1 MKASFYLCIDS
12 MKTYVSKVTVTP
24 EGDVE
29 TELARDVKDAIAFKS
44 ELLATYCRNMLLE
57 SRNFKSNVSIIAVY
71 K

>member
-1 MKASFYLCIDS
+1 
-12 MKTYVSKVTVTP
+12 MKTYVSKILVTQ

-29 TELARDVKDAIAFKS
+29 TELVSDAKNAIAFKS
-44 ELLATYCRNMLLE
+44 ELLATYFRNALLE